1 MGEHLR
7 HGYLAESA
15 ALSAEERALFSRIA
29 GSHGEDQLPTNSL
42 LLLSRLLFQHHGQRA
57 VILIDEYDA
66 PRHER
71 VGQPLLPGGRDVHEN
86 AGYHTTDDVEMPNN
100 TRIRRTLRIPNAEI
114 RELYRAEII
123 ERFSSVAVTLQ
134 A

>member
-1 MGEHLR
+1 MEENIVGEHLR

-66 PRHER
+66 PVMSASANH
-71 VGQPLLPGGRDVHEN
+71 
-86 AGYHTTDDVEMPNN
+86 YY
-100 TRIRRTLRIPNAEI
+100 
-114 RELYRAEII
+114 RE
-123 ERFSSVAVTLQ
+123 AVTFMKMRATIPPTMLRCRTTP
-134 A
+134 ASGGPCASPTPRSASCTARRSSSASPPSP